1 MASANTQSVVR
12 RRRLSTPEN
21 FLLDRMLIPFQTRSL
36 QRSPSVKETQ
46 TFNTRQRNDLQQ
58 NDVKIRSCI
67 ECIKIVPVFSPD
79 DIEEG
84 DHVVD
89 IGSLYDHHM
98 IITDKKTPSL
108 FEIVEATNTAKKFW
122 SALLTSEMFGGKAKL
137 VISER
142 ELDFEKNNIGVVVY
156 KDRKFTKPETASR
169 ALEHYEKT
177 SEHYKY
183 NLFENNCEHLATY
196 CVTGEMISLQVEA
209 IEIRIL
215 SLSTKKSRSD
225 WEQQR
230 HKKLFKRGI
239 ICKPCYEMNTKLL
252 SATPIRIDSKAD
264 VKPGDIIQF
273 SCNDCWEQ
281 AVVLT
286 TNNPTKRTVDC
297 VIAHYI
303 LPASSSR
310 KTIMR
315 ENKTIK
321 FGEVYKLNYDLSKFE
336 IYKAKDVVQR
346 AESRVG
352 EQKFV
357 IFSNESSHFTRWCK
371 LKVWKFQ
378 RGTYNVASRQ
388 FHLT

>member
-1 MASANTQSVVR
+1 
-12 RRRLSTPEN
+12 
-21 FLLDRMLIPFQTRSL
+21 MLIPFETRSL

-67 ECIKIVPVFSPD
+67 QCIKIVPVYSPD
-79 DIEEG
+79 DIEKG

-98 IITDKKTPSL
+98 IITGKKTHSL
-108 FEIVEATNTAKKFW
+108 FQIVEATNTAKKFA
-122 SALLTSEMFGGKAKL
+122 SALFTSKLFGGKAEL

-156 KDRKFTKPETASR
+156 KDRMFTKPETASR
-169 ALEHYEKT
+169 ALEHYENT
-177 SEHYKY
+177 YEHYKY
-183 NLFENNCEHLATY
+183 NLFENNCEHFATY
-196 CVTGEMISLQVEA
+196 CVTGVKISLQVKA
-209 IEIRIL
+209 IDIRIL
-215 SLSTKKSRSD
+215 SLSTKKSTFD

-230 HKKLFKRGI
+230 HKKLFEKGI

-264 VKPGDIIQF
+264 VKPGDIIHF
-273 SCNDCWEQ
+273 PCNDCWEQ

-303 LPASSSR
+303 LHASR
-310 KTIMR
+310 ETIMR
-315 ENKTIK
+315 EKKTIT
-321 FGEVYKLNYDLSKFE
+321 FGEVYKLNYDLSEFE

-346 AESRVG
+346 AKSRVG

-378 RGTYNVASRQ
+378 RGTYNVASGQ
-388 FHLT
+388 FL